1 MVLIATGSAWYG
13 GFSGFRRV
21 RNLIL
26 SQGIALIARCI
37 GYWPGELLGFG
48 GRQSRV
54 LMHDWA
60 AQVRTGHYRAKG
72 SFLDYE
78 ATMSNVRVNVH
89 IIEIEGDMLAPPGCV
104 DHLSRKIPNANVTRW
119 RYSQEMSGT
128 TTLNHFSWARQSPGL
143 AEGVATWILEH

>member
-26 SQGIALIARCI
+26 SQAIALIARCI

-78 ATMSNVRVNVH
+78 AAMSNVRVNVH